1 MNKFLLS
8 ICALAVVA
16 SPVWAEDQDQPKQKS
31 KTQTQTA
38 PQRPVAP
45 RTVPQ
50 PRVQQNVPANT
61 QLQNRNKPYVAP
73 RTYTPKTFAPK
84 TQAPNR
90 TQTQTFNPPDQDA
103 ARANVPSKSNP
114 TANTQWQNRN
124 RNRDNTNVVT

>member
-8 ICALAVVA
+8 ICALAVMA
-16 SPVWAEDQDQPKQKS
+16 SPAWAEDDQDQPKQKT

-38 PQRPVAP
+38 PPRQVAP
-45 RTVPQ
+45 RTVVPRNVPQ
-50 PRVQQNVPANT
+50 PRVQQNVPANP

-73 RTYTPKTFAPK
+73 RTYTPKTFTPNP
-84 TQAPNR
+84 QRPNR

-103 ARANVPSKSNP
+103 ARANVPSNSNP

-124 RNRDNTNVVT
+124 RN